1 MLFDFDKNAAYAT
14 DKSVDGPYRLT
25 NDMYDRDEYKDCP
38 YDLLCEVRYIRFYD
52 EDEKQSFV
60 KACNEWDVTNY
71 GLDKK
76 DGLTFIYDSL
86 RDEFVPLYEKVSELY
101 DELDKLRR
109 IELTLNP
116 DYKENSF

>member
-1 MLFDFDKNAAYAT
+1 MLFDFEKNTAYAT
-14 DKSVDGPYRLT
+14 ILFVDEPYRIT

-38 YDLLCEVRYIRFYD
+38 YDLLCEVSYIRFYD
-52 EDEKQSFV
+52 ENEKQSFI

-76 DGLTFIYDSL
+76 GGLTFIFDSL
-86 RDEFVPLYEKVSELY
+86 RDEYVPLYEKVSELY